1 MEKEFEEYMRISLK
15 EFFRK
20 RIDEIARSR
29 FKGFYKDKDG
39 ALRDS
44 KDIKRILDKL
54 NKELDSVANLYIREL
69 KKEGLITPDKI
80 KNSPKKVDE
89 ITKSAEKQLV
99 SILERMK

>member
-15 EFFRK
+15 EFFRN
-20 RIDEIARSR
+20 RIDEMARSR
-29 FKGFYKDKDG
+29 FKGFYQDKDDN
-39 ALRDS
+39 LRDS
-44 KDIKRILDKL
+44 KDIKGILDKL
-54 NKELDSVANLYIREL
+54 NKELDSVVNLYIKEL

-99 SILERMK
+99 STLEEIK